1 MSPLLHVIL
10 DWLLIAAVAALLAIL
25 HFDKRTF

>member
-1 MSPLLHVIL
+1 MIPFWHVLL
-10 DWLLIAAVAALLAIL
+10 DWLLIAAVAVLLAVL